1 MTGVSQSS
9 RAMIRPKIL
18 EDFDQAEGVFLVGG
32 ELAFRRHLRREL
44 LPPPLG
50 HELPALGRLLVP
62 HGAGGPGL
70 HPAEAALG
78 GASPSN
84 PYRPVRI
91 AMCKVG
97 PEVDLTAVPFPLPSE
112 RAFRYGA
119 QPLAR

>member
-50 HELPALGRLLVP
+50 RDFPALSRLLVP
-62 HGAGGPGL
+62 RGAGGPGL
-70 HPAEAALG
+70 QPAQAALG
-78 GASPSN
+78 GLAP
-84 PYRPVRI
+84 PI
-91 AMCKVG
+91 C
-97 PEVDLTAVPFPLPSE
+97 TVPCGW
-112 RAFRYGA
+112 RWAK
-119 QPLAR
+119 